1 MPDDDSITH
10 FQQTGNSVTNDLKH
24 PITPMNSRYQV
35 SQGHNDTLKVIREH
49 VLRMNRTNN
58 RSSLTAL
65 MAYSFA
71 MSASG
76 VSSLSPSIISSAR
89 GLPLISTISS
99 LSVRSA
105 L

>member
-1 MPDDDSITH
+1 MPDSESITN
-10 FQQTGNSVTNDLKH
+10 FQQTDNAARNDLKH
-24 PITPMNSRYQV
+24 PITTMNRRYQV
-35 SQGHNDTLKVIREH
+35 SQSHNDTRKVIQEH

-58 RSSLTAL
+58 RLSLIASV
-65 MAYSFA
+65 AYSFA

-99 LSVRSA
+99 LNVRSA